1 MNGAEIRKRF
11 DQLVSQRKTV
21 EDVWDVIN
29 KLVVPFRGDFFRDI
43 TSEHAVTWR
52 DNREIFDSTAVDA
65 AGTLAA
71 SIHGSLT
78 SPAIRWFELGW
89 REDKFNDDKDTRDW
103 LERAANKCFEALQ
116 DSNFNLEANE
126 TYIDLVSY
134 GTSMI
139 IEEVEEKNGKFQ
151 RLNFQSVPVE
161 ETWFEQ
167 NHRGQAHR
175 AYRRYMWTPLQIV
188 TKFGK
193 EGVPETL
200 FKQSENSQSMN
211 RKLAVIMVI
220 YPREDKKDANVSK
233 TLAAKERPWGMKHIL
248 HKDAEE
254 LGEEGGY
261 YEMPAFIP
269 RWRKTSKSMWGHG
282 PAMIALPDILTI
294 NQLVELILKATEKV
308 VDPASLVSERGLLSD
323 LDLEPAGMTVVRD
336 VEKSIKAYESGA
348 RFDVSQLQREQ
359 LKQSIRSI
367 FYVDQLELK
376 ESPAMTATEVQ
387 TRYELM
393 QRLLGPT
400 LGRLQSDYLDPLVQR
415 TFNILYRAGQFGELP
430 SIIDEESNGELDII
444 YTGPLVRAQRADI
457 AQGVSRWVASLA
469 ELGEVAPEVLDIPN
483 WDAISKELGS
493 LEGVPAK
500 LMNSDKEIKNIR
512 KKREDA
518 QARAQQGLE
527 DQEVGAGMEALGKG
541 ETALREVP
549 GINEQGA
556 TGGAEAA

>member
-1 MNGAEIRKRF
+1 MDGKDIVQRF
-11 DQLVSQRKTV
+11 DVLVSQRKTV

-78 SPAIRWFELGW
+78 SPAIRWFELAF
-89 REDKFNDDKDTRDW
+89 RAAKLNDNKESRQW
-103 LERAANKCFEALQ
+103 LEEAAHKCFLALQ

-139 IEEVEEKNGKFQ
+139 IEEVEEKNGKFVK
-151 RLNFQSVPVE
+151 LNFQSVPVE

-167 NHRGQAHR
+167 DHTGQANR
-175 AYRRYMWTPLQIV
+175 SYRRYMWTVDQIA

-193 EGVPETL
+193 DALPEAMQ
-200 FKQSENSQSMN
+200 KQIGNPQSMDK
-211 RKLAVIMVI
+211 KLKVILCI
-220 YPREDKKDANVSK
+220 YPREDKSDADVSK
-233 TLAAKERPWGMKHIL
+233 TLAPKERPWGMKHVL
-248 HKDAEE
+248 HKDSFE
-254 LGEEGGY
+254 LGDEGGY
-261 YEMPAFIP
+261 YENPAFIP

-308 VDPASLVSERGLLSD
+308 VDPPTKVTERGLLSD
-323 LDLEPAGMTVVRD
+323 LDLEPAGLTVVRTMD
-336 VEKSIKAYESGA
+336 SMEPYESGA
-348 RFDVSQLQREQ
+348 RFDVSQLQREA

-415 TFNILYRAGQFGELP
+415 TFNILHRAGQFGELP
-430 SIIDEESNGELDII
+430 TAISESGNGELDII

-469 ELGEVAPEVLDIPN
+469 ELGEIVPEVLDIPN
-483 WDAISKELGS
+483 WDEISKELGS

-500 LMNSDKEIKNIR
+500 LMNSESQIKKIR
-512 KKREDA
+512 KDRQAA
-518 QARAQQGLE
+518 QAATQQGME
-527 DQEVGAGMEALGKG
+527 DEQVGKGREALGKG
-541 ETALREVP
+541 EVALAGVP
-549 GINEQGA
+549 
-556 TGGAEAA
+556 TGGPEGQEAA

>member
-1 MNGAEIRKRF
+1 MHAKDIVKRW
-11 DQLVSQRKTV
+11 DSLVSQRKTV
-21 EDVWDVIN
+21 EDVWEVIN
-29 KLVVPFRGDFFRDI
+29 HLVVPFRGDFFRDI
-43 TSEHAVTWR
+43 TTEHAVTWR

-78 SPAIRWFELGW
+78 SPAIRWFELAF
-89 REDKFNDDKDTRDW
+89 RDEAVNADKDARTW
-103 LERAANKCFEALQ
+103 LEEAARLCFTALQ

-139 IEEVEEKNGKFQ
+139 IEEVEEKNGEFQ

-167 NHRGQAHR
+167 DHAGQAHR
-175 AYRRYMWTPLQIV
+175 AYRRFMWTPEQIV

-193 EGVPETL
+193 GGVPEIIYKKSLTT
-200 FKQSENSQSMN
+200 QGNEV
-211 RKLAVIMVI
+211 KLKVLMVI
-220 YPREDKKDANVSK
+220 YPREDKENANITKV
-233 TLAAKERPWGMKHIL
+233 LAAKERPWGMKYVL
-248 HKDAEE
+248 HQSAEE

-261 YEMPAFIP
+261 YENPAFIP

-294 NQLVELILKATEKV
+294 NSLVELILKATEKV
-308 VDPASLVSERGLLSD
+308 VDPAVLVSERGLMSD

-336 VEKSIKAYESGA
+336 VEKSMKPFESGA
-348 RFDVSQLQREQ
+348 RFDVSQLQREA

-430 SIIDEESNGELDII
+430 QVVSEANNGELDII

-457 AQGVSRWVASLA
+457 AQGVTRWVASLA
-469 ELGEVAPEVLDIPN
+469 ELGEVAPEVLDIPD
-483 WDAISKELGS
+483 WDQIAKELGS

-500 LMNSDKEIKNIR
+500 LMNSMTDIKKKR
-512 KKREDA
+512 KKRD
-518 QARAQQGLE
+518 QQMAATLQGQE
-527 DQEVGAGMEALGKG
+527 DQEVGAGRQALAEG
-541 ETALREVP
+541 EQALRGVP
-549 GINEQGA
+549 NEQG
-556 TGGAEAA
+556 GEAANAA

>member
-1 MNGAEIRKRF
+1 MDGKSIVQRF
-11 DQLVSQRKTV
+11 DMLVSQRKTV

-29 KLVVPFRGDFFRDI
+29 KLVVPFRGDFFRDVS
-43 TSEHAVTWR
+43 SEHAVTWR

-78 SPAIRWFELGW
+78 SPAIRWFELAF
-89 REDKFNDDKDTRDW
+89 RSAVLNDDKEARAW
-103 LERAANKCFEALQ
+103 LEEAAHKCFLALQ

-139 IEEVEEKNGKFQ
+139 IEEVEEKNGVFQ
-151 RLNFQSVPVE
+151 KLNFQSVPVE

-167 NHRGQAHR
+167 DHTGQANR
-175 AYRRYMWTPLQIV
+175 SYRRYMWTVDQIAS
-188 TKFGK
+188 KFGI
-193 EGVPETL
+193 ESLPEAMRDMV
-200 FKQSENSQSMN
+200 NSPQSMD
-211 RKLAVIMVI
+211 KKYKVILCI
-220 YPREDKKDANVSK
+220 YPRDDKKDANISK
-233 TLAAKERPWGMKHIL
+233 VLAPKERPWGMKYVL
-248 HKDAEE
+248 HKDSFE
-254 LGEEGGY
+254 LGDEGGY
-261 YEMPAFIP
+261 YENPAFIP

-308 VDPASLVSERGLLSD
+308 VDPPTKVTERGLLSD
-323 LDLEPAGMTVVRD
+323 LDLEPAGMTVVRTMD
-336 VEKSIKAYESGA
+336 SMEPYESGA

-415 TFNILYRAGQFGELP
+415 TFNILYRAGQFGALP
-430 SIIDEESNGELDII
+430 ASITENDDGELDII

-469 ELGEVAPEVLDIPN
+469 ELGEIVPEVLDIPN
-483 WDAISKELGS
+483 WDAIGKELGS

-500 LMNSDKEIKNIR
+500 LMNSDAEIKANR
-512 KKREDA
+512 KKKA
-518 QARAQQGLE
+518 AQQ
-527 DQEVGAGMEALGKG
+527 QAMQQGMEDEQVGKG
-541 ETALREVP
+541 RKELAEGEQALRS
-549 GINEQGA
+549 ID
-556 TGGAEAA
+556 GGGGQAA

>member
-1 MNGAEIRKRF
+1 MDSIEIVKRY
-11 DQLVSQRKTV
+11 DALVTQRKTV
-21 EDVWDVIN
+21 EDVWEVIN
-29 KLVVPFRGDFFRDI
+29 QLVVPFRGDFFRDV
-43 TSEHAVTWR
+43 SNEHAVSWR
-52 DNREIFDSTAVDA
+52 DNRNVFDSTAIDSA
-65 AGTLAA
+65 NTLAA

-78 SPAIRWFELGW
+78 SPAIRWFELAFRDDELNTTKEA
-89 REDKFNDDKDTRDW
+89 REW
-103 LERAANKCFEALQ
+103 LEKGANLCFTALQ

-126 TYIDLVSY
+126 TYLDLVSY

-139 IEEVEEKNGKFQ
+139 IEEVEEKNGQFQ

-161 ETWFEQ
+161 EMWFEQ
-167 NHRGQAHR
+167 DHAGQVHR
-175 AYRRYMWTPLQIV
+175 AYRRHKWTAVQII
-188 TKFGK
+188 TKFGDM
-193 EGVPETL
+193 VPESIKEMAQTT
-200 FKQSENSQSMN
+200 KGMDE
-211 RKLAVIMVI
+211 KLDVIMCI
-220 YPREDKKDANVSK
+220 FPREDKSDGDVSK
-233 TLAAKERPWGMKHIL
+233 VLAPKERPFGMKYVC

-261 YEMPAFIP
+261 YEMPAFVP

-308 VDPASLVSERGLLSD
+308 VDPPTKVTERGLLSD
-323 LDLEPAGMTVVRD
+323 LDLDPAGMTVVRTMD
-336 VEKSIKAYESGA
+336 SMEPYESGA

-359 LKQSIRSI
+359 LKQAIRSI

-415 TFNILYRAGQFGELP
+415 TFNILYRSGQLGEP
-430 SIIDEESNGELDII
+430 PEIVFENSGQLDII

-457 AQGVSRWVASLA
+457 AQGVMRWAATLA
-469 ELGEVAPEVLDIPN
+469 ELSEIKPEVLDIPN
-483 WDAISKELGS
+483 WDEIAKELGS

-500 LMNSDKEIKNIR
+500 LMRSDADVIKDR
-512 KKREDA
+512 KARQKKQEEMEAAAKA
-518 QARAQQGLE
+518 QE
-527 DQEVGAGMEALGKG
+527 MGAGMEAMGKG
-541 ETALREVP
+541 RQAVQAVAPE
-549 GINEQGA
+549 GA
-556 TGGAEAA
+556 PNAGQQAA

>member
-1 MNGAEIRKRF
+1 MDASDIVKRF
-11 DQLVSQRKTV
+11 DMLVSQRKTV

-43 TSEHAVTWR
+43 SSEHAVTWR

-78 SPAIRWFELGW
+78 SPAIRWFELAF
-89 REDKFNDDKDTRDW
+89 RSEILNDDKESRQW
-103 LERAANKCFEALQ
+103 LEEAAHKCFLALQ

-151 RLNFQSVPVE
+151 KLNFQSVPVE

-167 NHRGQAHR
+167 DHTGQANR
-175 AYRRYMWTPLQIV
+175 SYRRYMWTVDQMA
-188 TKFGK
+188 TKFG
-193 EGVPETL
+193 VDALPESMQKMVL
-200 FKQSENSQSMN
+200 NPQSMDKKY
-211 RKLAVIMVI
+211 RVILCI
-220 YPREDKKDANVSK
+220 YPRDDKKDADVSK
-233 TLAAKERPWGMKHIL
+233 VLAPKERPWGMKHVL
-248 HKDAEE
+248 HKDSFE

-261 YEMPAFIP
+261 YENPAFIP

-294 NQLVELILKATEKV
+294 NQLVELILKSTEKV
-308 VDPASLVSERGLLSD
+308 VDPPTKVTERGLLSD
-323 LDLEPAGMTVVRD
+323 LDLEPAGMTVVRTMD
-336 VEKSIKAYESGA
+336 SMMPYESGA

-359 LKQSIRSI
+359 LKQAIRSI

-430 SIIDEESNGELDII
+430 AAITENNEGELDII

-469 ELGEVAPEVLDIPN
+469 ELGAIVPEVLDIPN
-483 WDAISKELGS
+483 WDEIGKELGS

-500 LMNSDKEIKNIR
+500 LMNSNTQIKKVR
-512 KKREDA
+512 KDRMTA
-518 QARAQQGLE
+518 QAATAQGLE
-527 DQEVGAGMEALGKG
+527 DQEVGKGRQELAAG
-541 ETALREVP
+541 ETALQEVNSGP
-549 GINEQGA
+549 AGQQ
-556 TGGAEAA
+556 AA

>member
-1 MNGAEIRKRF
+1 MDGKDIVKRF
-11 DQLVSQRKTV
+11 DMLVSQRKTV

-43 TSEHAVTWR
+43 NSEHAVTWR

-78 SPAIRWFELGW
+78 SPAIRWFELAW
-89 REDKFNDDKDTRDW
+89 REDVLNDDKDARAW
-103 LERAANKCFEALQ
+103 LEASAHKCFLALQ

-151 RLNFQSVPVE
+151 KLNFQSVPVE

-167 NHRGQAHR
+167 DHTGQANR
-175 AYRRYMWTPLQIV
+175 SYRRYMWTVDQIA

-193 EGVPETL
+193 EALPESMQ
-200 FKQSENSQSMN
+200 KMVENPQSMDKKY
-211 RKLAVIMVI
+211 RVILCI
-220 YPREDKKDANVSK
+220 YPREDKKNANISK
-233 TLAAKERPWGMKHIL
+233 VLAPKERPWGMKYVL
-248 HKDAEE
+248 HKDSFE

-261 YEMPAFIP
+261 YENPAFIP

-294 NQLVELILKATEKV
+294 NSLVELILKSTEKV
-308 VDPASLVSERGLLSD
+308 VDPPTKVTERGLLSD
-323 LDLEPAGMTVVRD
+323 LDLEPAGLTVVRTMD
-336 VEKSIKAYESGA
+336 SMEPYESGA

-415 TFNILYRAGQFGELP
+415 TFNILYRAGQFDELP
-430 SIIDEESNGELDII
+430 ATVTDSGSGELDII

-469 ELGEVAPEVLDIPN
+469 ELGEIVPEVLDIPN
-483 WDAISKELGS
+483 WDAIGKELGS

-500 LMNSDKEIKNIR
+500 LMNSDAEIKRER
-512 KKREDA
+512 KKKQDA
-518 QARAQQGLE
+518 MARTQQGLE
-527 DQEVGAGMEALGKG
+527 DEQVGKGTQALAEG
-541 ETALREVP
+541 ETALRSIP
-549 GINEQGA
+549 G
-556 TGGAEAA
+556 GGGPEAA

>member
-1 MNGAEIRKRF
+1 MDASDIVVHF
-11 DQLVSQRKTV
+11 DILVSQRKTV

-43 TSEHAVTWR
+43 SSEHAVTWR
-52 DNREIFDSTAVDA
+52 DNREVFDSTAIDA
-65 AGTLAA
+65 AATLAA

-78 SPAIRWFELGW
+78 SPAIRWFELAF
-89 REDKFNDDKDTRDW
+89 RTPTLNDDREARQW
-103 LERAANKCFEALQ
+103 LEEAAHVCFLALQ

-139 IEEVEEKNGKFQ
+139 IEEVEEKNGKFVK
-151 RLNFQSVPVE
+151 LNFQSVPVE

-167 NHRGQAHR
+167 DHAGHANR
-175 AYRRYMWTPLQIV
+175 AYRRFMWTVDQIV
-188 TKFGK
+188 TKFG
-193 EGVPETL
+193 EDALPESMKDMVGNPQSL
-200 FKQSENSQSMN
+200 DKKFK
-211 RKLAVIMVI
+211 VIMCI
-220 YPREDKKDANVSK
+220 YPRPDKADADVSK
-233 TLAAKERPWGMKHIL
+233 VLAPKERPWGMKYVL
-248 HKDAEE
+248 HKDSFE
-254 LGEEGGY
+254 LGDEGGY
-261 YEMPAFIP
+261 YENPAFIP

-308 VDPASLVSERGLLSD
+308 VDPPTKVTERGLLSD
-323 LDLEPAGMTVVRD
+323 LDLEPAGLTVVRTMD
-336 VEKSIKAYESGA
+336 SMEPYESKA
-348 RFDVSQLQREQ
+348 RFDVSQLQREA

-430 SIIDEESNGELDII
+430 AAISEENDGELDII

-483 WDAISKELGS
+483 WDEIAKELGS

-500 LMNSDKEIKNIR
+500 LMNSNTIIK
-512 KKREDA
+512 KKRKERKEQ
-518 QARAQQGLE
+518 QAAMQQGME
-527 DQEVGAGMEALGKG
+527 DQEVGKGRQELAEGEKAL
-541 ETALREVP
+541 AEVP
-549 GINEQGA
+549 RIGQEQ
-556 TGGAEAA
+556 AA

>member
-1 MNGAEIRKRF
+1 MDSNEIVKRF
-11 DQLVSQRKTV
+11 DALVTLRKTV
-21 EDVWDVIN
+21 EGVWEVIN
-29 KLVVPFRGDFFRDI
+29 QLVVPFRGEFFQEVTD
-43 TSEHAVTWR
+43 EHAVSWR

-65 AGTLAA
+65 CNTLAA

-78 SPAIRWFELGW
+78 SPAIRWFELAF
-89 REDKFNDDKDTRDW
+89 RSDELNNTKEAMAW
-103 LERAANKCFEALQ
+103 LEAAAHKCFLALQ

-126 TYIDLVSY
+126 TYLDLVSY

-139 IEEVEEKNGKFQ
+139 IEEVEEKNGVFQ
-151 RLNFQSVPVE
+151 KLNFQSVPVE
-161 ETWFEQ
+161 ECWFEQ
-167 NHRGQAHR
+167 DHAGKVHR
-175 AYRRYMWTPLQIV
+175 AYRRFQWTAVQIV
-188 TKFGK
+188 TKFGQ
-193 EGVPETL
+193 EGVPETIYEESL
-200 FKQSENSQSMN
+200 SPKGIDK
-211 RKLAVIMVI
+211 RYKVIMCI
-220 YPREDKKDANVSK
+220 FPRPEKADANVSQ
-233 TLAAKERPWGMKHIL
+233 TLAAEERPYGMKYVL
-248 HKDAEE
+248 HKDSSD

-308 VDPASLVSERGLLSD
+308 VDPPTKVTERGLLSD
-323 LDLEPAGMTVVRD
+323 LDLEPAGLTVVRTMD
-336 VEKSIKAYESGA
+336 SMEPYESGA
-348 RFDVSQLQREQ
+348 RFDVSQLQREE

-415 TFNILYRAGQFGELP
+415 TFNILYRAGQFGEAP
-430 SIIDEESNGELDII
+430 EVIFDDSGELDII

-457 AQGVSRWVASLA
+457 AQGVTRWVATLA
-469 ELGEVAPEVLDIPN
+469 ELGEVAPAVLDIPD
-483 WDAISKELGS
+483 WDAIAKELGS

-500 LMNSDKEIKNIR
+500 LMQSATEIKKIR
-512 KKREDA
+512 RERDA
-518 QARAQQGLE
+518 AEERAQEAALA
-527 DQEVGAGMEALGKG
+527 QEEGAGQEALGKG
-541 ETALREVP
+541 AVALAEVP
-549 GINEQGA
+549 NAGQ
-556 TGGAEAA
+556 EAA

>member
-1 MNGAEIRKRF
+1 MDASEIKKRF
-11 DQLVSQRKTV
+11 DALVTQRKTV
-21 EDVWDVIN
+21 EGVWEAIN
-29 KLVVPFRGDFFRDI
+29 HLVVPFRGDFFSDVS
-43 TSEHAVTWR
+43 SEHAVTWR

-65 AGTLAA
+65 CNTLAA

-78 SPAIRWFELGW
+78 SPAIRWFELAF
-89 REDKFNDDKDTRDW
+89 RDDKLNSTKEAKAW
-103 LERAANKCFEALQ
+103 LEAAAEKCFMALQ

-126 TYIDLVSY
+126 TYLDLVAY

-139 IEEVEEKNGKFQ
+139 VEEVEEKNGEFQ
-151 RLNFQSVPVE
+151 NLNFQSVPVE
-161 ETWFEQ
+161 EMWFEQ
-167 NHRGQAHR
+167 DHKGQAIR
-175 AYRRYMWTPLQIV
+175 SYRRYKWTTVQIV
-188 TKFGK
+188 SKFGP
-193 EGVPETL
+193 EGVPQTIL
-200 FKQSENSQSMN
+200 DQSKTPEGMDK
-211 RKLAVIMVI
+211 RYDVIMCI
-220 YPREDKKDANVSK
+220 YPRSDKADADVSK
-233 TLAAKERPWGMKHIL
+233 VLAPEERPFGMKHVL
-248 HKDAEE
+248 HKDSTE

-261 YEMPAFIP
+261 YENPSFIP

-308 VDPASLVSERGLLSD
+308 VDPPTKVTERGLLSD
-323 LDLEPAGMTVVRD
+323 IDLEPAGMTVVRTMD
-336 VEKSIKAYESGA
+336 SMEPYESGA

-415 TFNILYRAGQFGELP
+415 TFNILYRAGQLGEAP
-430 SIIDEESNGELDII
+430 EIIFDSSGELDII

-457 AQGVSRWVASLA
+457 AQGVTRWVASLA
-469 ELGEVAPEVLDIPN
+469 ELGEIRPDVLDIPD
-483 WDAISKELGS
+483 WDAIAQELGS

-500 LMNSDKEIKNIR
+500 LMNDVATIKKIR
-512 KKREDA
+512 RKREDA
-518 QARAQQGLE
+518 EKRAQEAALQ
-527 DQEVGAGMEALGKG
+527 QEEGAAAEAQGKG
-541 ETALREVP
+541 AAAISEIP
-549 GINEQGA
+549 GQ
-556 TGGAEAA
+556 EAA

>member
-1 MNGAEIRKRF
+1 MDGKEIRKRF
-11 DQLVSQRKTV
+11 DNLVSQRKTV
-21 EDVWDVIN
+21 EDVWEVIN
-29 KLVVPFRGDFFRDI
+29 TLVVPFRGDFFRDI

-65 AGTLAA
+65 ASTLAA

-78 SPAIRWFELGW
+78 SPAIRWFELAF
-89 REDKFNDDKDTRDW
+89 RDESLNNDKDSRQW
-103 LERAANKCFEALQ
+103 LEQAAHKCFTALQ

-126 TYIDLVSY
+126 TYLDLVTY

-139 IEEVEEKNGKFQ
+139 IEEVEEKNGVFQ
-151 RLNFQSVPVE
+151 SLIFQSVPVE

-167 NHRGQAHR
+167 DHKGQANR
-175 AYRRYMWTPLQIV
+175 AYRRYMWTAGQIV
-188 TKFGK
+188 SKFGQ
-193 EGVPETL
+193 EGVPESL
-200 FKQSENSQSMN
+200 YRQSLTAQSMD
-211 RKLAVIMVI
+211 KKQAVIMCI
-220 YPREDKKDANVSK
+220 YPRPEKEDADVSK
-233 TLAAKERPWGMKHIL
+233 ILAPLERPWAMKHIL
-248 HKDAEE
+248 HADAYE
-254 LGEEGGY
+254 LGDEGGY
-261 YEMPAFIP
+261 YENPAFIP

-294 NQLVELILKATEKV
+294 NSLVELILKATEKV
-308 VDPASLVSERGLLSD
+308 VDPPTKVTERGLLSD
-323 LDLEPAGMTVVRD
+323 LDLEPAGMTVVRSMD
-336 VEKSIKAYESGA
+336 SMEPYESGA
-348 RFDVSQLQREQ
+348 RFDVSQLQRMELQ
-359 LKQSIRSI
+359 RQIRSI

-430 SIIDEESNGELDII
+430 TIITEQSNGELDII

-469 ELGEVAPEVLDIPN
+469 ELSEVAPEVLDIPN
-483 WDAISKELGS
+483 WDEIGKELGS

-500 LMNSDKEIKNIR
+500 LMNSDAEIKRLR
-512 KKREDA
+512 KDREEA
-518 QARAQQGLE
+518 QSRTQQGLE

-541 ETALREVP
+541 EAAIRGVP
-549 GINEQGA
+549 AVGPEGEQ
-556 TGGAEAA
+556 AA

>member
-1 MNGAEIRKRF
+1 MDGGEIVKRF
-11 DQLVSQRKTV
+11 DTLVSQRKTV
-21 EDVWDVIN
+21 EDIWDVIN

-43 TSEHAVTWR
+43 SSEHAVTWR

-65 AGTLAA
+65 TNTLAA

-78 SPAIRWFELGW
+78 SPAIRWFELAW
-89 REDKFNDDKDTRDW
+89 RESELNNDKDARVW
-103 LERAANKCFEALQ
+103 LEDSAHKCFTALQ

-139 IEEVEEKNGKFQ
+139 IEEVEEKNGEFQ
-151 RLNFQSVPVE
+151 KLNFQSVPVE

-167 NHRGQAHR
+167 DHTGQANR
-175 AYRRYMWTPLQIV
+175 SYRRYMWTADQMA

-193 EGVPETL
+193 EALPESMQKMVGSAQAMDKK
-200 FKQSENSQSMN
+200 FK
-211 RKLAVIMVI
+211 VILCI
-220 YPREDKKDANVSK
+220 YPREDKQDANISK
-233 TLAAKERPWGMKHIL
+233 VLAPKERPWGMKYVL
-248 HKDAEE
+248 HKDSFE

-261 YEMPAFIP
+261 YENPAFIP

-336 VEKSIKAYESGA
+336 VDKSIKAHESRA

-430 SIIDEESNGELDII
+430 ASVLEQGSGELDII

-457 AQGVSRWVASLA
+457 AQGVARWVASLA

-483 WDAISKELGS
+483 WDEIGKELGS

-500 LMNSDKEIKNIR
+500 LMNSDAEIKKIR
-512 KKREDA
+512 KDREEA
-518 QARAQQGLE
+518 QARTQQGLE
-527 DQEVGAGMEALGKG
+527 DEQVGKGMEALGKG
-541 ETALREVP
+541 ESAVRGVP
-549 GINEQGA
+549 GLEPGSE
-556 TGGAEAA
+556 EAA

>member
-1 MNGAEIRKRF
+1 MDGLEIRRRF
-11 DQLVSQRKTV
+11 DSLVSTRKTV

-43 TSEHAVTWR
+43 SSEHAVTWR

-78 SPAIRWFELGW
+78 SPAIRWFELGY
-89 REDKFNDDKDTRDW
+89 RDTKLNSVKEAMAW
-103 LERAANKCFEALQ
+103 LEAGAEKCFNALQ

-139 IEEVEEKNGKFQ
+139 VEEVEEKNGKFQ
-151 RLNFQSVPVE
+151 KLNFQSVPVE
-161 ETWFEQ
+161 EMWFEQ
-167 NHRGQAHR
+167 DHTGQAHR
-175 AYRRYMWTPLQIV
+175 SYRRYMWTPVQMV

-193 EGVPETL
+193 EGVPETIY
-200 FKQSENSQSMN
+200 KQSLTSQGMDK
-211 RKLAVIMVI
+211 RYAVIMCI
-220 YPREDKKDANVSK
+220 FPRPEKADADVSK
-233 TLAAKERPWGMKHIL
+233 TLAAAERPFGMKHIL
-248 HKDAEE
+248 HKDASE
-254 LGEEGGY
+254 LGDEGGY
-261 YEMPAFIP
+261 YEQPAFIP

-294 NQLVELILKATEKV
+294 NSLVELILKATEKV
-308 VDPASLVSERGLLSD
+308 VDPPTKVTERGLLSD
-323 LDLEPAGMTVVRD
+323 LDLEPAGLTVVRSMD
-336 VEKSIKAYESGA
+336 SMEPYESKA
-348 RFDVSQLQREQ
+348 RFDVSQLQREA

-415 TFNILYRAGQFGELP
+415 TFNILYRAGQLGEP
-430 SIIDEESNGELDII
+430 PQVVFDSGGELDII

-457 AQGVSRWVASLA
+457 AQGVTRWVATLA
-469 ELGEVAPEVLDIPN
+469 ELSEVRPDILDLPD
-483 WDAISKELGS
+483 WDAIGKELGS

-500 LMNSDKEIKNIR
+500 LMRSSTEVKAER
-512 KKREDA
+512 KKREEQEARMRQA
-518 QARAQQGLE
+518 QMQQEEGAGLE
-527 DQEVGAGMEALGKG
+527 AVGKG
-541 ETALREVP
+541 QAALAGVP
-549 GINEQGA
+549 
-556 TGGAEAA
+556 TGGAQGEAA

>member
-1 MNGAEIRKRF
+1 MDASDIVKRW
-11 DQLVSQRKTV
+11 DYLVSQRKTV
-21 EDVWDVIN
+21 EDVWEVIN
-29 KLVVPFRGDFFRDI
+29 TLVVPFRGDFFRDV

-78 SPAIRWFELGW
+78 SPAIRWFELAF
-89 REDKFNDDKDTRDW
+89 REDDLNDDKEARGW
-103 LERAANKCFEALQ
+103 LEKAAHLCFMALQ

-151 RLNFQSVPVE
+151 KLNFQSVPVE

-167 NHRGQAHR
+167 DHTGQANR
-175 AYRRYMWTPLQIV
+175 AYRRFMWTVDQIA

-193 EGVPETL
+193 DALPE
-200 FKQSENSQSMN
+200 SMRDMVGNPQSMDK
-211 RKLAVIMVI
+211 RMAVIMVI
-220 YPREDKKDANVSK
+220 YPREDKAKANITK
-233 TLAAKERPWGMKHIL
+233 TLAPKERPWGMKYVL
-248 HKDAEE
+248 HQGAHQ
-254 LGEEGGY
+254 LGDEGGY
-261 YEMPAFIP
+261 YENPAFIP

-294 NQLVELILKATEKV
+294 NSLVELILKATEKV
-308 VDPASLVSERGLLSD
+308 VDPPTKVTERGLLSD
-323 LDLEPAGMTVVRD
+323 LDLEPAGLTVVRTMD
-336 VEKSIKAYESGA
+336 SMEPYESGA

-430 SIIDEESNGELDII
+430 ASISEQSDGELDII

-457 AQGVSRWVASLA
+457 AQGVARWVASLA
-469 ELGEVAPEVLDIPN
+469 ELGEIEPEVLDIPD
-483 WDAISKELGS
+483 WDAIGKELGS

-500 LMNSDKEIKNIR
+500 LMRADKEIKNR
-512 KKREDA
+512 RDQREEQQERTA
-518 QARAQQGLE
+518 QGLE
-527 DQEVGAGMEALGKG
+527 DQEVGAGMKALGEG
-541 ETALREVP
+541 EAAIRGVP
-549 GINEQGA
+549 
-556 TGGAEAA
+556 TGGQAGGEAA

>member
-1 MNGAEIRKRF
+1 MDGLEIRRRF
-11 DQLVSQRKTV
+11 DSLVSTRKTV

-43 TSEHAVTWR
+43 SSEHAVTWR

-78 SPAIRWFELGW
+78 SPAIRWFELGY
-89 REDKFNDDKDTRDW
+89 RDTKLNSVKEAMAW
-103 LERAANKCFEALQ
+103 LEAGAEKCFNALQ

-139 IEEVEEKNGKFQ
+139 VEEVEEKNGKFQ
-151 RLNFQSVPVE
+151 KLNFQSVPVE
-161 ETWFEQ
+161 EMWFEQ
-167 NHRGQAHR
+167 DHTGQAHR
-175 AYRRYMWTPLQIV
+175 SYRRYMWTPVQMV

-193 EGVPETL
+193 EGVPETIY
-200 FKQSENSQSMN
+200 KQSLTSQGMDK
-211 RKLAVIMVI
+211 RYAVIMCI
-220 YPREDKKDANVSK
+220 FPRPEKADADVSK
-233 TLAAKERPWGMKHIL
+233 TLAAAERPFGMKHIL
-248 HKDAEE
+248 HKDASE
-254 LGEEGGY
+254 LGDEGGY
-261 YEMPAFIP
+261 YEQPAFIP

-294 NQLVELILKATEKV
+294 NSLVELILKATEKV
-308 VDPASLVSERGLLSD
+308 VDPPTKVTERGLLSD
-323 LDLEPAGMTVVRD
+323 LDLEPAGLTVVRSMD
-336 VEKSIKAYESGA
+336 SMEPYESKA
-348 RFDVSQLQREQ
+348 RFDVSQLQREA

-415 TFNILYRAGQFGELP
+415 TFNILYRAGQLGEP
-430 SIIDEESNGELDII
+430 PQVVFDSGGELDII

-457 AQGVSRWVASLA
+457 AQGVTRWVATLA
-469 ELGEVAPEVLDIPN
+469 ELSEVRPDILDLPD
-483 WDAISKELGS
+483 WDAIGKELGS

-500 LMNSDKEIKNIR
+500 LMRSSTEVKAER
-512 KKREDA
+512 KKREEQEARMRQA
-518 QARAQQGLE
+518 QMQQEEGAGLE
-527 DQEVGAGMEALGKG
+527 AVGKG
-541 ETALREVP
+541 QAALAEVP
-549 GINEQGA
+549 
-556 TGGAEAA
+556 TGGAQGEAA

>member
-1 MNGAEIRKRF
+1 MDASDITKRY
-11 DQLVSQRKTV
+11 DVLVSQRKTV
-21 EDVWDVIN
+21 EDVWDIIN
-29 KLVVPFRGDFFRDI
+29 KLVVPFRGDFFRDVS
-43 TSEHAVTWR
+43 SEHAVTWR

-71 SIHGSLT
+71 SIRGSLT
-78 SPAIRWFELGW
+78 SPAIRWFELAFRDAGL
-89 REDKFNDDKDTRDW
+89 NDEKDARAW
-103 LERAANKCFEALQ
+103 LENAAHMCFTALQ

-139 IEEVEEKNGKFQ
+139 IEEVEEKNGVFQ

-167 NHRGQAHR
+167 DHTGQANR
-175 AYRRYMWTPLQIV
+175 SYRRYMWTVDQIV
-188 TKFGK
+188 TKFGVESLPDSMK
-193 EGVPETL
+193 DMAGNP
-200 FKQSENSQSMN
+200 QSMD
-211 RKLAVIMVI
+211 KKHKVILCI
-220 YPREDKKDANVSK
+220 YPRDDKLDADVSK
-233 TLAAKERPWGMKHIL
+233 VLAPKERPWGMKYVL
-248 HKDAEE
+248 HKDSFE
-254 LGEEGGY
+254 LGDEGGY
-261 YEMPAFIP
+261 YENPAFIP

-308 VDPASLVSERGLLSD
+308 VDPPTKVTERGLLSD
-323 LDLEPAGMTVVRD
+323 LDLEPAGMTVVRTMD
-336 VEKSIKAYESGA
+336 SMEPYESGA

-430 SIIDEESNGELDII
+430 ASVTEDGNGELDII

-469 ELGEVAPEVLDIPN
+469 ELGEVAPEVLDIPD
-483 WDAISKELGS
+483 WDAIGKELGS

-500 LMNSDKEIKNIR
+500 LMNSNTEIK
-512 KKREDA
+512 KKRKDREKA
-518 QARAQQGLE
+518 QAAMQQGLE
-527 DQEVGAGMEALGKG
+527 DEQVGKGMEALGKG
-541 ETALREVP
+541 ETA
-549 GINEQGA
+549 IQGV
-556 TGGAEAA
+556 TGGAGQQAA

>member
-1 MNGAEIRKRF
+1 MDASDIVKRF
-11 DQLVSQRKTV
+11 DMLVSQRKTV

-43 TSEHAVTWR
+43 SSEHAVTWR

-78 SPAIRWFELGW
+78 SPAIRWFELAF
-89 REDKFNDDKDTRDW
+89 RSEILNDDKESRQW
-103 LERAANKCFEALQ
+103 LEEAAHKCFLALQ

-151 RLNFQSVPVE
+151 KLNFQSVPVE

-167 NHRGQAHR
+167 DHTGQANR
-175 AYRRYMWTPLQIV
+175 SYRRYMWTVDQMA
-188 TKFGK
+188 TKFG
-193 EGVPETL
+193 VDALPESMQKMVL
-200 FKQSENSQSMN
+200 NPQSMDKKY
-211 RKLAVIMVI
+211 RVILCI
-220 YPREDKKDANVSK
+220 YPRDDKKDADVSK
-233 TLAAKERPWGMKHIL
+233 VLAPKERPWGMKHVL
-248 HKDAEE
+248 HKDSFE

-261 YEMPAFIP
+261 YENPAFIP

-294 NQLVELILKATEKV
+294 NQLVELILKSTEKV
-308 VDPASLVSERGLLSD
+308 VDPPTKVTERGLLSD
-323 LDLEPAGMTVVRD
+323 LDLEPAGMTVVHTMD
-336 VEKSIKAYESGA
+336 SMMPYESGA

-359 LKQSIRSI
+359 LKQAIRSI

-430 SIIDEESNGELDII
+430 AAITENNEGELDII

-469 ELGEVAPEVLDIPN
+469 ELGAIVPEVLDIPN
-483 WDAISKELGS
+483 WDEIGKELGS

-500 LMNSDKEIKNIR
+500 LMNSNTQIKKVR
-512 KKREDA
+512 KDRMTA
-518 QARAQQGLE
+518 QAATAQGLE
-527 DQEVGAGMEALGKG
+527 DQEVGKGRQELAAG
-541 ETALREVP
+541 ETALQEVNSGP
-549 GINEQGA
+549 AGQQ
-556 TGGAEAA
+556 AA

>member
-1 MNGAEIRKRF
+1 MDPKDIVQRF
-11 DQLVSQRKTV
+11 DTLVSQRKTV

-78 SPAIRWFELGW
+78 SPAIRWFELAW
-89 REDKFNDDKDTRDW
+89 RDEALNDDKEARQW
-103 LERAANKCFEALQ
+103 LEESAHKCFLALQ

-151 RLNFQSVPVE
+151 KLNFQSVPVE

-167 NHRGQAHR
+167 DHTGQANR
-175 AYRRYMWTPLQIV
+175 SYRRYMWTVDQIA

-193 EGVPETL
+193 ENLPEAMQ
-200 FKQSENSQSMN
+200 KMVGAAQSMDK
-211 RKLAVIMVI
+211 KLKVILCI

-233 TLAAKERPWGMKHIL
+233 TLAPKERPWGMKHVL
-248 HKDAEE
+248 HKDSFE
-254 LGEEGGY
+254 LGDEGGY
-261 YEMPAFIP
+261 YENPAFIP

-294 NQLVELILKATEKV
+294 NSLVELILKSTEKV
-308 VDPASLVSERGLLSD
+308 VDPPTKVTERGLLSD
-323 LDLEPAGMTVVRD
+323 LDLEPAGLTVVRTMD
-336 VEKSIKAYESGA
+336 SMMPYESGA

-415 TFNILYRAGQFGELP
+415 TFNILYRAGQFSALP
-430 SIIDEESNGELDII
+430 ASITNDSSGELDII

-469 ELGEVAPEVLDIPN
+469 ELGEVVPDILDIPN
-483 WDAISKELGS
+483 WDAIGKELGS

-500 LMNSDKEIKNIR
+500 LMNSNTEIKNAR
-512 KKREDA
+512 KKRQEA
-518 QARAQQGLE
+518 QQRTQQGLE

-541 ETALREVP
+541 EAAIRS
-549 GINEQGA
+549 ID
-556 TGGAEAA
+556 GGGQAA

>member
-1 MNGAEIRKRF
+1 MDGSEIVKRY
-11 DQLVSQRKTV
+11 DVLVSQRKTV

-43 TSEHAVTWR
+43 SSEHAVTWR
-52 DNREIFDSTAVDA
+52 DNREIFDSTAIDA

-78 SPAIRWFELGW
+78 SPAIRWFELAFRLQALNDN
-89 REDKFNDDKDTRDW
+89 REARAW
-103 LERAANKCFEALQ
+103 LEEAAHKCFQALQ

-139 IEEVEEKNGKFQ
+139 IEEVEEKNGVFQ

-167 NHRGQAHR
+167 DHTGQANR
-175 AYRRYMWTPLQIV
+175 SYRRYMWTVDQIV
-188 TKFGK
+188 TKFGL
-193 EGVPETL
+193 EALPESM
-200 FKQSENSQSMN
+200 QDQAGNAQSMD
-211 RKLAVIMVI
+211 KKHKVILCI
-220 YPREDKKDANVSK
+220 YPREDKADANVSK
-233 TLAAKERPWGMKHIL
+233 VLSPTERPWGMKHVL
-248 HKDAEE
+248 HKDSFE
-254 LGEEGGY
+254 LGDEGGY
-261 YEMPAFIP
+261 YENPAFIP

-294 NQLVELILKATEKV
+294 NSLVELILKATEKV
-308 VDPASLVSERGLLSD
+308 VDPPTKVTERGLLSD
-323 LDLEPAGMTVVRD
+323 IDLEPAGLTVVRTMD
-336 VEKSIKAYESGA
+336 SMEPYESKA
-348 RFDVSQLQREQ
+348 RFDVSQLQREE

-430 SIIDEESNGELDII
+430 ASITEEGNGALDII

-469 ELGEVAPEVLDIPN
+469 ELGEIRPDVLDIPN
-483 WDAISKELGS
+483 WDAIGKELGS

-500 LMNSDKEIKNIR
+500 LMNSNAEIKKLR
-512 KKREDA
+512 KQRE
-518 QARAQQGLE
+518 QEMARTQQGME
-527 DQEVGAGMEALGKG
+527 DQEVGKGMKDLADG
-541 ETALREVP
+541 ETALGSIP
-549 GINEQGA
+549 GSGPQ
-556 TGGAEAA
+556 AERAA